1 MIDGSG
7 SFDVQLQPLGPL
19 DLAVVAALHASCFDH
34 AWNKAAIAE
43 LLAIPGSLGALA
55 HIKDQPVGF
64 VIALAVGAEAEI
76 LTLGVLPKFRR
87 RGIAAR
93 MLASVAE
100 RLSGAG
106 CRRLLLEVAED
117 NEAARAL
124 YGKLGFTE
132 VGRRPSYYRRA
143 AGEVAG
149 AIVLA
154 RALDRL
160 ED

>member
-1 MIDGSG
+1 MTDGGAS
-7 SFDVQLQPLGPL
+7 SRVQLQPLGPL
-19 DLAVVAALHASCFDH
+19 DLAVAAALHASCFDH
-34 AWNKAAIAE
+34 AWNEAALAE
-43 LLAIPGSLGALA
+43 LLAIPGTLGTLA
-55 HIKDQPVGF
+55 HIKDQPVGL
-64 VIALAVGAEAEI
+64 VIVLAVGGEAEI

-93 MLASVAE
+93 MLASVAD

-124 YGKLGFTE
+124 YGKLGFAE
-132 VGRRPSYYRRA
+132 IGRRPSYYRRA
-143 AGEVAG
+143 AAVAG

-154 RALDRL
+154 RALDRR